1 MDKLYHLFASFILAI
16 LNPFFALGCG
26 VGKEVGDWMNY
37 GKLDRSKEYFLGVA
51 GDLLADAI
59 GVFFG
64 YQIWRMIWT

>member
-1 MDKLYHLFASFILAI
+1 
-16 LNPFFALGCG
+16 
-26 VGKEVGDWMNY
+26 MNY

-64 YQIWRMIWT
+64 YQIWRMIWN